1 VNLLTFRP
9 EQAAQNSTG
18 ADSCRRR
25 RRVCAAMD
33 STVESVPGIRLG
45 VGGCEVVGTGLCA
58 GWGVLTAP
66 CGVGC
71 W

>member
-1 VNLLTFRP
+1 
-9 EQAAQNSTG
+9 
-18 ADSCRRR
+18 
-25 RRVCAAMD
+25 MD